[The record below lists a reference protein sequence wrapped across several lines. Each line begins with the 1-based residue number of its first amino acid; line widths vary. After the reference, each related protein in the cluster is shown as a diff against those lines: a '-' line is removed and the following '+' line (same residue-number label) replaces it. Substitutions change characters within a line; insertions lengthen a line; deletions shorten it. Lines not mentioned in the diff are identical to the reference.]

1 MAVFNDIEQYICTI
15 CREILLDPVTLP
27 CNHTSCKDCLEQTL
41 DNNKY
46 QCFLCR
52 KFIGSWYRN
61 AKKRDLLINKELC
74 NEIKKKF
81 PDLIEKKLNG
91 ENINIDIP
99 FDRIPQFSLPG
110 EIKKE
115 FELSL
120 EKLKNELQI
129 DREKED
135 KLSAEFIKQLEKEE
149 IARKKQ
155 EELDEQLAKNLASEL
170 NSDLKTHQQDV
181 EMQLQVD
188 AELAKRLSEN
198 DREPQR
204 TPMRDKLRK
213 KQTRTKTSTV
223 GPMDRFL
230 ELRKKNR

>member
-1 MAVFNDIEQYICTI
+1 MALFSDIEQYICTI

-91 ENINIDIP
+91 ENISKP
-99 FDRIPQFSLPG
+99 EFSLKYFNL
-110 EIKKE
+110 I
-115 FELSL
+115 
-120 EKLKNELQI
+120 
-129 DREKED
+129 REC
-135 KLSAEFIKQLEKEE
+135 LLFNIMFAVIIF
-149 IARKKQ
+149 
-155 EELDEQLAKNLASEL
+155 N
-170 NSDLKTHQQDV
+170 
-181 EMQLQVD
+181 VD
-188 AELAKRLSEN
+188 YCTL
-198 DREPQR
+198 
-204 TPMRDKLRK
+204 
-213 KQTRTKTSTV
+213 
-223 GPMDRFL
+223 
-230 ELRKKNR
+230 

>member
-91 ENINIDIP
+91 ENISKP
-99 FDRIPQFSLPG
+99 EFSL
-110 EIKKE
+110 EY
-115 FELSL
+115 FSL
-120 EKLKNELQI
+120 IRVCLVFNILFAVI
-129 DREKED
+129 I
-135 KLSAEFIKQLEKEE
+135 FY
-149 IARKKQ
+149 
-155 EELDEQLAKNLASEL
+155 
-170 NSDLKTHQQDV
+170 
-181 EMQLQVD
+181 
-188 AELAKRLSEN
+188 EN
-198 DREPQR
+198 YCI
-204 TPMRDKLRK
+204 L
-213 KQTRTKTSTV
+213 
-223 GPMDRFL
+223 
-230 ELRKKNR
+230 